1 MLPNRRRRGAAGI
14 LYTHLHKKA
23 LFRLFL
29 LPSVSFLLYLQL
41 ARDTQESFSVGIM
54 KKGANSFGEIFRH
67 SQAVYVL
74 LGLAWLS
81 MSTMAT
87 GVAHGAQANKE
98 TATAQVQ
105 EAERGIPTKQL
116 KALQHK
122 NEKKMKA
129 IDRMQKQI
137 ARYQEQIDYLEMRL
151 ELHEDCR
158 SCGTGH
164 CDHDDVKCRH
174 WAVGMYKGKRVRVCH
189 QLPHGPK
196 RYSGI
201 DQAISRHEKQIEGLE
216 RNKEMVSDKIAQLEE
231 EIEQNEAS
239 IHALEEQMNPTTGE
253 DDALPETLEEVVDK
267 IEELEEKSRSL
278 NREVREIE
286 EMIRSHEACRDC
298 ETCRCNN
305 RSSSLQNKKRSCKHE
320 SYDGMVKHRLP
331 VGNRRYHSID
341 KAVARLTKKRQAIE
355 DELKKIPN
363 EIAALKEIKRNGLR
377 VRAHKETYQKTKDA
391 ADTPNRPK
399 NIRQVPNEEEEDFGY
414 VLPNEGQTSFY
425 HF

>member
-1 MLPNRRRRGAAGI
+1 M
-14 LYTHLHKKA
+14 
-23 LFRLFL
+23 
-29 LPSVSFLLYLQL
+29 
-41 ARDTQESFSVGIM
+41 GIM
-54 KKGANSFGEIFRH
+54 KKGANNFGEIFRH

-81 MSTMAT
+81 MGTMAT

-105 EAERGIPTKQL
+105 EAERGLPTKQL

-189 QLPHGPK
+189 QLPHGAK

-216 RNKEMVSDKIAQLEE
+216 RNKEMVSDKISQLEE
-231 EIEQNEAS
+231 DIEQNEAS
-239 IHALEEQMNPTTGE
+239 IQALEKQMNPTMTDE
-253 DDALPETLEEVVDK
+253 DAPPETPEEVIKRIEELEAKRSRLRREVDK
-267 IEELEEKSRSL
+267 IETLIS
-278 NREVREIE
+278 
-286 EMIRSHEACRDC
+286 SHEQCRNC
-298 ETCRCNN
+298 NTCLCPKRLDA
-305 RSSSLQNKKRSCKHE
+305 SKKSCRHE
-320 SYDGMVKHRLP
+320 SYDGLVKHRLP
-331 VGNRRYHSID
+331 VGKKRYVSID
-341 KAVARLTKKRQAIE
+341 KAVARLTKERQAIE
-355 DELKKIPN
+355 EELEKIPN
-363 EIAALKEIKRNGLR
+363 EIDALWEMMRNIKRNGSR
-377 VRAHKETYQKTKDA
+377 VRTHEEKSPKTDEQQDESRTQKAKST
-391 ADTPNRPK
+391 ADSPNSPK
-399 NIRQVPNEEEEDFGY
+399 ASSQEPNEEEEDFCE
-414 VLPNEGQTSFY
+414 LEL
-425 HF
+425 